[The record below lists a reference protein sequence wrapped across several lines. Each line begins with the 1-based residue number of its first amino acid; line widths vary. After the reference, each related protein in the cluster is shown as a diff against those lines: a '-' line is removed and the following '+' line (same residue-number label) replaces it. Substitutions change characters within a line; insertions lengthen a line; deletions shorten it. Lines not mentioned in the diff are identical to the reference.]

1 MAGTHPR
8 EVFLTLDPG
17 LPPIVSDGERL
28 HGVLVNLLTNA
39 RNALDARKAGPG
51 AGEIDGRPDF
61 ELVTQRAAGDRVVI
75 SVRDRGVGIEAENLP
90 RVWEPY
96 FTTRRGGTGLG
107 LAIVRNVIDGLGGSI
122 AIESRPAVGTDVRIE
137 LPPRPPASAP
147 ARPGERT
154 A

>member
-1 MAGTHPR
+1 
-8 EVFLTLDPG
+8 
-17 LPPIVSDGERL
+17 
-28 HGVLVNLLTNA
+28 
-39 RNALDARKAGPG
+39 
-51 AGEIDGRPDF
+51 
-61 ELVTQRAAGDRVVI
+61 VTQRVVGDRVVI
-75 SVRDRGVGIEAENLP
+75 TVRDRGIGIEAENLP
-90 RVWEPY
+90 RIWEPY

-122 AIESRPAVGTDVRIE
+122 AIDSRPAVGTDVRIE